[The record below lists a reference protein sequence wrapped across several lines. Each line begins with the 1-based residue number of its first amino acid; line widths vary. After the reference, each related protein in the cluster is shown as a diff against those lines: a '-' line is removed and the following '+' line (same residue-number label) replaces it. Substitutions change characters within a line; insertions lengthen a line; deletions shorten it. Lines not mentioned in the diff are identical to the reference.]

1 MTKRYVGNLEVNI
14 DNDNVTFTYPDNTTL
29 PPKIEWTN
37 HCIWSD
43 NGKLFKPVNKSAE
56 INMEECVKQLE
67 KHGFTKVKKDG
78 SRKTT
83 TLKYAIQAYNDK
95 FNFLK

>member
-1 MTKRYVGNLEVNI
+1 MTKRYVGNLKVKI
-14 DNDNVTFTYPDNTTL
+14 DNDNVTFIYPDDTNI
-29 PPKIEWTN
+29 PPKNEWVS

-56 INMEECVKQLE
+56 INMEECVKELE
-67 KHGFTKVKKDG
+67 KYGFTKVKKDDA
-78 SRKTT
+78 RKTT